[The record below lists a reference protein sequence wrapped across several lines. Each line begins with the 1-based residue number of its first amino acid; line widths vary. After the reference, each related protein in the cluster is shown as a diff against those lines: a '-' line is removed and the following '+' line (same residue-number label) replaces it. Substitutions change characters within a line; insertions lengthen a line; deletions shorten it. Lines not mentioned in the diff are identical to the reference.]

1 MAGPAA
7 LSRTTHLGIGAHQD
21 DLEFMAFHG
30 ILACYDRA
38 DRWFGGV
45 TITDGRGSSRAG
57 KFKDWTDDQ
66 IAAERIREQEAAA
79 AIGQYSF
86 IAQLGY
92 GSAAVRDAKQTAVRE
107 DLLRLLQ
114 ATRPEVVY
122 LHNLADKHD
131 THVGCALRCIEAL
144 RLLPKPDRPKTVYGC
159 EVWRDLDW
167 LVDAEKTAMFEDLAE
182 EFGVE
187 RAGAAGGV
195 IRAKAFAEP
204 FGGRSGEEHFGGA
217 AGPEQEFDG
226 AFDVMVGRGLLFACR
241 QHRGREERGRTVI
254 APQGDRQFRGA
265 TRGRAAIQVGAG
277 PEGRRHQAGVDG

>member
-1 MAGPAA
+1 MIPLNPLARIVAPDGVAGPDAIR
-7 LSRTTHLGIGAHQD
+7 RTTHLGIGAHQD

-79 AIGQYSF
+79 VIGQYSF

-92 GSAAVRDAKQTAVRE
+92 GSAAVRDASQTAVRD
-107 DLLRLLQ
+107 DLRRILE
-114 ATRPEVVY
+114 ASRPEVVY

-131 THVGCALRCIEAL
+131 THVGCALRCLEAI
-144 RLLPKPDRPKTVYGC
+144 RQLPKADRPKQVYGC

-167 LVDAEKTAMFEDLAE
+167 LVDSEKTPMPISARPELARALNEVFATQIAGGKRYDLA
-182 EFGVE
+182 V
-187 RAGAAGGV
+187 
-195 IRAKAFAEP
+195 
-204 FGGRSGEEHFGGA
+204 
-217 AGPEQEFDG
+217 
-226 AFDVMVGRGLLFACR
+226 L
-241 QHRGREERGRTVI
+241 
-254 APQGDRQFRGA
+254 
-265 TRGRAAIQVGAG
+265 
-277 PEGRRHQAGVDG
+277 GRRTANATFSNAHSTDQETAMQWAMDLTPLVQDDTLDPVAYTVGFIDRLKADVTARLRKSL